1 MDSSP
6 ASPLAPRDPSSPES
20 SIGEQIATLQA
31 QLAALQASQ
40 PAAAA
45 AAAPPAVTV
54 VPGNAA
60 TASKVVF
67 PKHARL
73 DGPKSFTNWLRQ
85 LRLALPNQVRGYV
98 LDGVVPPTWTADQ
111 LAARDDAAREIIVGS
126 IDSADVSATLDAIPS
141 DDLSA
146 PRIFAALKARFAPD
160 DATRTLELFAR
171 LWDFRKM
178 PASVEAYDTWLR
190 EYMSIAQEI
199 RDAKTSLND
208 VLATH
213 VLAMVPSCLD
223 SFRLTFTDEQRN
235 RRDLPELTTLTDR
248 IRIQLR
254 SAGLSTSHSAMLATS
269 SPCPAC
275 RAPGHR
281 LRDCTSR
288 AKHPPTGPCRR
299 CHKKGHWALDC
310 KNRGEQARSSDD
322 TQDDTSSSAA
332 SQPNV
337 GYFASCLFARRQLP
351 TDAFVVDSGATTH
364 MVADRSLFTTYRQT
378 AHTKI
383 GGIAGGITA
392 IGMGDVAFV
401 AKTGHPI
408 TLRGV
413 LHTPGLH
420 VNLLSVSRLCDTDR
434 VRLAFTSDGIDIAKD
449 GRAIAHGTRVNDGL
463 YLLDADHTKCQHLA
477 FLSRSESPVPLLTLH
492 RCLGHLAPSS
502 IQKMIAAGLL
512 DGFGA
517 GYSDKDVEE
526 FVCNACLGSKG
537 HRLPFPDSESH
548 SAERLGLVHS
558 DVLSF
563 PTPSLTGKRYLV
575 TFLDDHSRKLW
586 AYAIDHKSDVFPT
599 FQTWLAE
606 VELETNARLRIL
618 RTDNGGEYR
627 SNAFTEF
634 CKSKGIRRQYSI
646 PYTPQ
651 QNGRAERVNLSIV
664 EGVLAL
670 LADARLP
677 ATFWDE
683 AAAYF
688 VYCKNRCSHSAL
700 AKQTPESVWNGQ
712 RTTAT
717 ALHPFGCTAWL
728 TVAPDL
734 RSKLDPKAA
743 RVIFTGY
750 DLASKAFRF
759 FDHSINKIVLGR
771 NATFLDDDFP
781 GLPVTTP
788 VDADDTDRQFVV
800 PADTPAPA
808 VKTRTPLVRSAHMD
822 VSSSLDDSAMSAVD
836 VAPGY
841 TGGTLLNS
849 TDTESSSSPSPE
861 PSSSPSPTNPLSPSP
876 ALSPSL
882 AASSSPSVSPTDSDY
897 SADPLDLIGSQTPTR
912 LGPPDVHRPDF
923 STYREPAS
931 AEESPDELDIIG
943 RHSRDES
950 PDEIDFLTQHHRA
963 FIATDDDDPTLD
975 AIEPV
980 KSITSDPQT
989 WREAMSSDEH
999 NIWAEAAAAEFT
1011 AMRDDFKVFTI
1022 EPRSSVPPGAT
1033 IVTSKFVWKTKRNAS
1048 GEVMGR
1054 KARLVAQGNRQRDG
1068 IDFSETFAPVARFS
1082 SIRCLLALAAANG
1095 YHVHQADIDKAYLH
1109 GELDHDIWMTT
1120 PRGFD
1125 FPSDKVLRLRRSIY
1139 GLKQAGRIWNRHID
1153 TSLRN
1158 LGYKATG
1165 TDHCIY
1171 SRIDDQQR
1179 PHYIALYVDDLL
1191 IVSPAL
1197 DEIERV
1203 ISGLEQRYGVKRL
1216 GPAEYILGIQ
1226 IRRLDDGSIA
1236 CEDSGERL
1244 IAGMT
1249 TTPPLATG
1257 ANPPIPAEQLAA
1269 LTSLLSGLTAAASG
1283 TATPATTSGTTRTAF
1298 PKHARL
1304 DGAKTFANWTRQLR
1318 LCLADDIRSY
1328 VLDGIAP
1335 DDWTPSQRSARDA
1348 VAREVLANSI
1358 DSAEVSA
1365 VLDKIPTAD
1374 LTAPTI
1380 YSTLKSRYAPD
1391 DATRTLEL
1399 FSRLWGF
1406 RPMPGTVA
1414 EFDGWIMDFKAVAQE
1429 IIDTKTTINDVLAT
1443 LLLAIAHPSL
1453 ESFKAS
1459 FTDEQRTQRTLP
1471 DIDSLAD
1478 RMRVQ
1483 LRSTNI
1489 PSTQSALLASSSS
1502 RSTRLKCLACRS
1514 PSHRVAEC
1522 PTRAQHPPPGPCRS
1536 CKKKDHW
1543 SLDCK
1548 KALEDGKK
1556 PDTADSTVDSQHHVG
1571 CLATGLLARRRQLRN
1586 HSFVVDSGATS
1597 HMVSDKSLFTTYRHI
1612 APTKIGGI
1620 AGGINAIGTGNIAFI
1635 AASGHPITLTGVL
1648 HTPGLFVNLLSVS
1661 RLCDTDDVRVAFTK
1675 HGIHIDKDGN
1685 DIAEGARLDE
1695 GLYLLDAD
1703 HSKCQHLA
1711 LLSRSQSSVPLLT
1724 LHRCLGHLAPSSI
1737 QKMVAAGLLEGLR
1750 AGYSDEEVEK
1760 FVCNACLSA
1769 KGHRLPFPDSDSH
1782 SSERL
1787 GLVHSD
1793 VLSFPERSLTG
1804 KRYLVTF
1811 LDDYSRKLW
1820 AYAIGHKSEV
1830 FGIFKTWLAEVELE
1844 TGATLKVLR
1853 TDNGGEYCSRAFT
1866 EFCKTRGTRR
1876 QYSIP
1881 RTPQQNG
1888 RAERVNRSI
1897 VEGVLALLV
1906 DAHLPKTFWEEAAA
1920 YFVYCKNLCQH
1931 AALDKATPNSVWQGD
1946 HTTASALHPFGCTAW
1961 LTVAPELRSK
1971 LDPKAV
1977 RVFFTGYD
1985 LASKAFRFYDTTTQ
1999 KIILGRNATFL
2010 DTEFPGLHGD
2020 PTEQDGDTHFA
2031 SAPTTESQT
2040 VVKTWT
2046 PLPQVRLDLQ
2056 DVHHPDFST
2065 YREPASAEESPDELD
2080 LIGRH
2085 SRDESPDEIDFL
2097 TRHHR
2102 AFIAIDDDTSDT
2114 EAIQPVKSITSDPQT
2129 WREAMSSDKR
2139 EVWAKA
2145 ATDEFTSMRDDFK
2158 VFTIEDR
2165 ATVPAGA
2172 TIVTSKFVWKT
2183 KRNAL
2188 GEVTGHKARLVAQGN
2203 RQRDG
2208 IDFNETFAPVARFSS
2223 IRSLLALAAAN
2234 GLHVHQADIDKAYLH
2249 GDLDHDIWMTAPR
2262 GFDLP
2267 SDKVLR
2273 LRRSI
2278 YGLKQAGRIW
2288 NRHIDASLRALGY
2301 TATGTDHCVYSWL
2314 DDRQCPHYIAL
2325 YVDDLLMISPELA
2338 EIERVISGL
2347 DQRYGVKRLGPAEYI
2362 LGIQIRRFDDGSI
2375 ALSQERYIMDVLAR
2389 FHFDTTTRGTTVPMT
2404 PGLSLTAIP
2413 GQGTERI
2420 RSWYLQAIGSLL
2432 YISLGT
2438 RPDIAFAVSYLARF
2452 ANNPGRRHWIAVKHI
2467 LRYLRATYRNELVY
2481 ARGQA
2486 RITGVVGYSDANWGA
2501 CIDTSVSTMG
2511 YVFYIA
2517 GSAVSWSSKRQ
2528 SRVADSTTDAEYLA
2542 LSHAGKEGIYL
2553 SQLLEE
2559 LHVQPVAPAHIFTDN
2574 EAAAAVAHDPVRVSG
2589 TRHIRLREHFVR
2601 DMVNRGDISL
2611 SHVGTS
2617 DMVADIFTK
2626 ALGPKVFSTHCYAL
2640 GLRTR
2645 HPRLGSASHSRGGG
2659 CEESTLSSTGA
2670 PRSLRA
2676 LASPPP
2682 AERYIMD
2689 VLARFHF
2696 DTTTRGT
2703 TVPMTPGLSLTAIP
2717 GQGTER
2723 IRSWYLQAIGSLLY
2737 ISLGT
2742 RPDIAFAVSYLSRFA
2757 NNPGRRH
2764 WIAVKHVLRYLRAT
2778 YRDELLYARG
2788 PAKVT
2793 GVVGYSDA
2801 NWGACVDTSI
2811 STMGY
2816 VFYLAGAAVSWSSKR
2831 QTRVADSTTDAE
2843 YLALSHAGKEAIYL
2857 NQLLSELHVC
2867 PIAAAHIFTDNEAAA
2882 AVAHDPVRTSGTRHI
2897 RLREHF
2903 VRDMVNRGDISLSHV
2918 GTADMV
2924 ADVFTKALGPKI
2936 FGTHC
2941 YALGL
2946 RTRHPRLK
2954 STSRSRGGG
2963 CEEST
2968 LRSAQ
2973 DLGARSEPGADLG
2986 ARTWD
2991 LGARSEP
2998 GPLAQ
3003 PQARWLWTWGARV
3016 SYFDRIEV
3024 EKFVCNACLSAKG
3037 HRLPFPDSDSHS
3049 SERLGLVHSD
3059 VLSFP
3064 ERSLTGK
3071 RYLVTFLDDYS
3082 RKLWAYA
3089 IGHKSEVFG
3098 IFKTWL
3104 AEVELE
3110 TGATLKVLRTD
3121 NGGEYCSRAFTEFCK
3136 TRGTRRQY
3144 SIPRT
3149 PQQNGRAERVNRSI
3163 VEGVLALLVDA
3174 HLPKTFW
3181 EEAAA
3186 YFVYCKNLCQHAA
3199 LDKATPNSVWQG
3211 DHTTASALH
3220 PFGCTA
3226 WLTVAPELRSKLDPK
3241 AVRVFFTG
3249 YDLAS
3254 KAFRFYDTTT
3264 QKIILGRNA
3273 TFLDTEF
3280 PGLHGDPTE
3289 QDGDT
3294 HFASAPTT
3302 ESQTVVKTWTPLPQV
3317 RLDLQDVHH
3326 PDFSTYREPASA
3338 EESPDELDLIGRH
3351 SRDESPDEIDFL
3363 TRHHRAFIAIDD
3375 DTSDTEAIQP
3385 VKSITSDPQTWR
3397 EAMSSDKR
3405 EVWAK
3410 AATDEFTSMRDDFK
3424 VFTIEDRATVPAGA
3438 TIVFVW
3444 KTKRNALGEVTGH
3457 KARLVAQGNRQRD
3470 GIDFNE
3476 TFAPV
3481 ARFSSIRSLLALAA
3495 ANGLHVHQADIDKA
3509 YLHGDLDHDIWMT
3522 APRGFDL
3529 PSDKVLRLRRSIYG
3543 LKQAGRIWNRHI
3555 DASLR
3560 ALGYTATGT
3569 DHCVYSWLDDR
3580 QCPHYIALYVDD
3592 LLMISPELA
3601 EIERVIS
3608 GLDQRYGVK
3617 RLGPAEYILGIQIR
3631 RFDDGSIALSQERYI
3646 MDVLARFHF
3655 DTTTRG
3661 TTVPMTPG
3669 LSLTA
3674 IPGQGTK
3681 RIRSWYLQAIGSLLY
3696 ISLGTRPD
3704 IAFAVSYLAR
3714 FANNPGRRHWIAV
3727 KHILRYLRA
3736 TYRNELVYARGQARI
3751 TGVVGYSDANWGAC
3765 IDTSVSTMGYVF
3777 YIAGSAVSW
3786 SSKRQSRVADSTTDA
3801 EYLALSHAGKEGIY
3815 LSQLLEELHV
3825 QPVAPAHIFTD
3836 NEAAAAVA
3844 HDPVRVSGTRHI
3856 RLREHFV
3863 RDMVNRGDISLSH
3876 VGTSDMVADIFTKAL
3891 GPKVFSTH
3899 CYALGLRTRH
3909 PRLGSASHSRGGGCE
3924 ESTLSSTGAP
3934 RSLRALASPPPAV
3947 GT

>member
-1 MDSSP
+1 MDTSSTLATSATPTIP
-6 ASPLAPRDPSSPES
+6 AE
-20 SIGEQIATLQA
+20 
-31 QLAALQASQ
+31 QLAALTSLLSGLT
-40 PAAAA
+40 AAASGTT
-45 AAAPPAVTV
+45 APATTS
-54 VPGNAA
+54 GSNRNA
-60 TASKVVF
+60 F

-73 DGPKSFTNWLRQ
+73 DGPKTFANWTRQ
-85 LRLALPNQVRGYV
+85 LRLCLADDIRSYV
-98 LDGVVPPTWTADQ
+98 LDGITPDDWTPSQ
-111 LAARDDAAREIIVGS
+111 RSARDVVAREILANS
-126 IDSADVSATLDAIPS
+126 IDSAEVSAVLDKIPTADLTAPKIYSTLKS
-141 DDLSA
+141 
-146 PRIFAALKARFAPD
+146 RYAPD
-160 DATRTLELFAR
+160 DATRTLELFSR
-171 LWDFRKM
+171 LWGFRPMPGTVGEFDSWIMDFK
-178 PASVEAYDTWLR
+178 SV
-190 EYMSIAQEI
+190 AQEI
-199 RDAKTSLND
+199 IDTKTTIND
-208 VLATH
+208 VLATLL
-213 VLAMVPSCLD
+213 LAIAHPSLE
-223 SFRLTFTDEQRN
+223 SFKATFTNEQRTQ
-235 RRDLPELTTLTDR
+235 RTLPDIDSVADR
-248 IRIQLR
+248 MRVQLR
-254 SAGLSTSHSAMLATS
+254 STNLSNDQSALLASS
-269 SPCPAC
+269 SPRSTRTKCLAC
-275 RAPGHR
+275 RSPSHR
-281 LRDCTSR
+281 VAQCPTR
-288 AKHPPTGPCRR
+288 AQHPPPGPCRS
-299 CHKKGHWALDC
+299 CKKKDHWSFDC
-310 KNRGEQARSSDD
+310 KKALEDGK
-322 TQDDTSSSAA
+322 TPDTSDA
-332 SQPNV
+332 QHHV
-337 GYFASCLFARRQLP
+337 GCLATGLLAHRRQLRNNS
-351 TDAFVVDSGATTH
+351 FVVDSGATSH
-364 MVADRSLFTTYRQT
+364 MVSDKSLFTAYRHI
-378 AHTKI
+378 APTKI
-383 GGIAGGITA
+383 GGIAGGINA
-392 IGMGDVAFV
+392 VG
-401 AKTGHPI
+401 TG
-408 TLRGV
+408 
-413 LHTPGLH
+413 
-420 VNLLSVSRLCDTDR
+420 
-434 VRLAFTSDGIDIAKD
+434 
-449 GRAIAHGTRVNDGL
+449 
-463 YLLDADHTKCQHLA
+463 
-477 FLSRSESPVPLLTLH
+477 
-492 RCLGHLAPSS
+492 
-502 IQKMIAAGLL
+502 
-512 DGFGA
+512 
-517 GYSDKDVEE
+517 
-526 FVCNACLGSKG
+526 
-537 HRLPFPDSESH
+537 
-548 SAERLGLVHS
+548 
-558 DVLSF
+558 
-563 PTPSLTGKRYLV
+563 
-575 TFLDDHSRKLW
+575 
-586 AYAIDHKSDVFPT
+586 
-599 FQTWLAE
+599 
-606 VELETNARLRIL
+606 
-618 RTDNGGEYR
+618 
-627 SNAFTEF
+627 
-634 CKSKGIRRQYSI
+634 
-646 PYTPQ
+646 
-651 QNGRAERVNLSIV
+651 
-664 EGVLAL
+664 
-670 LADARLP
+670 
-677 ATFWDE
+677 
-683 AAAYF
+683 
-688 VYCKNRCSHSAL
+688 
-700 AKQTPESVWNGQ
+700 
-712 RTTAT
+712 
-717 ALHPFGCTAWL
+717 
-728 TVAPDL
+728 
-734 RSKLDPKAA
+734 
-743 RVIFTGY
+743 
-750 DLASKAFRF
+750 
-759 FDHSINKIVLGR
+759 
-771 NATFLDDDFP
+771 
-781 GLPVTTP
+781 
-788 VDADDTDRQFVV
+788 
-800 PADTPAPA
+800 
-808 VKTRTPLVRSAHMD
+808 
-822 VSSSLDDSAMSAVD
+822 
-836 VAPGY
+836 
-841 TGGTLLNS
+841 
-849 TDTESSSSPSPE
+849 
-861 PSSSPSPTNPLSPSP
+861 
-876 ALSPSL
+876 
-882 AASSSPSVSPTDSDY
+882 
-897 SADPLDLIGSQTPTR
+897 
-912 LGPPDVHRPDF
+912 
-923 STYREPAS
+923 
-931 AEESPDELDIIG
+931 
-943 RHSRDES
+943 
-950 PDEIDFLTQHHRA
+950 
-963 FIATDDDDPTLD
+963 
-975 AIEPV
+975 
-980 KSITSDPQT
+980 
-989 WREAMSSDEH
+989 
-999 NIWAEAAAAEFT
+999 NI
-1011 AMRDDFKVFTI
+1011 
-1022 EPRSSVPPGAT
+1022 S
-1033 IVTSKFVWKTKRNAS
+1033 
-1048 GEVMGR
+1048 
-1054 KARLVAQGNRQRDG
+1054 
-1068 IDFSETFAPVARFS
+1068 
-1082 SIRCLLALAAANG
+1082 
-1095 YHVHQADIDKAYLH
+1095 
-1109 GELDHDIWMTT
+1109 
-1120 PRGFD
+1120 
-1125 FPSDKVLRLRRSIY
+1125 
-1139 GLKQAGRIWNRHID
+1139 
-1153 TSLRN
+1153 
-1158 LGYKATG
+1158 
-1165 TDHCIY
+1165 
-1171 SRIDDQQR
+1171 
-1179 PHYIALYVDDLL
+1179 
-1191 IVSPAL
+1191 
-1197 DEIERV
+1197 
-1203 ISGLEQRYGVKRL
+1203 
-1216 GPAEYILGIQ
+1216 
-1226 IRRLDDGSIA
+1226 
-1236 CEDSGERL
+1236 
-1244 IAGMT
+1244 GMT

-2172 TIVTSKFVWKT
+2172 TIVTSK
-2183 KRNAL
+2183 
-2188 GEVTGHKARLVAQGN
+2188 LVAQGN

-2682 AERYIMD
+2682 AHGIHIDKNGNAIAEGARLEEGLYLLD
-2689 VLARFHF
+2689 ADHSKCQHLA
-2696 DTTTRGT
+2696 
-2703 TVPMTPGLSLTAIP
+2703 L
-2717 GQGTER
+2717 
-2723 IRSWYLQAIGSLLY
+2723 
-2737 ISLGT
+2737 
-2742 RPDIAFAVSYLSRFA
+2742 LSRSQSSV
-2757 NNPGRRH
+2757 P
-2764 WIAVKHVLRYLRAT
+2764 
-2778 YRDELLYARG
+2778 LLTLHRCLGHLAPSSIQKMVAAG
-2788 PAKVT
+2788 LLEGLGA
-2793 GVVGYSDA
+2793 GYSD
-2801 NWGACVDTSI
+2801 
-2811 STMGY
+2811 
-2816 VFYLAGAAVSWSSKR
+2816 
-2831 QTRVADSTTDAE
+2831 E
-2843 YLALSHAGKEAIYL
+2843 
-2857 NQLLSELHVC
+2857 
-2867 PIAAAHIFTDNEAAA
+2867 
-2882 AVAHDPVRTSGTRHI
+2882 
-2897 RLREHF
+2897 
-2903 VRDMVNRGDISLSHV
+2903 
-2918 GTADMV
+2918 
-2924 ADVFTKALGPKI
+2924 
-2936 FGTHC
+2936 
-2941 YALGL
+2941 
-2946 RTRHPRLK
+2946 
-2954 STSRSRGGG
+2954 
-2963 CEEST
+2963 
-2968 LRSAQ
+2968 
-2973 DLGARSEPGADLG
+2973 
-2986 ARTWD
+2986 
-2991 LGARSEP
+2991 
-2998 GPLAQ
+2998 
-3003 PQARWLWTWGARV
+3003 
-3016 SYFDRIEV
+3016 EV

-3064 ERSLTGK
+3064 ESSLTGK
-3071 RYLVTFLDDYS
+3071 RYLVTFLDDFS
-3082 RKLWAYA
+3082 RKLWAYT

-3098 IFKTWL
+3098 VFKTWL

-3110 TGATLKVLRTD
+3110 TDAKLKVLRTD

-3136 TRGTRRQY
+3136 ARGTRRQY
-3144 SIPRT
+3144 SIPRAWDLGARSEPGPLAQPQARWLWTWGARVSYFDRIIPQT

-3163 VEGVLALLVDA
+3163 VEGVLALLADA
-3174 HLPKTFW
+3174 HLPKSFW

-3186 YFVYCKNLCQHAA
+3186 YFVYCKNLCEHSA
-3199 LDKATPNSVWQG
+3199 LDKATPNFAWQG
-3211 DHTTASALH
+3211 DRTNASALH

-3241 AVRVFFTG
+3241 AVRVLFTG

-3264 QKIILGRNA
+3264 KKISLGRNA
-3273 TFLDTEF
+3273 RFLDNEF
-3280 PGLHGDPTE
+3280 PGLRSDSTE
-3289 QDGDT
+3289 QDADT
-3294 HFASAPTT
+3294 HFASACPTT
-3302 ESQTVVKTWTPLPQV
+3302 ESQAVVKTWTPLV
-3317 RLDLQDVHH
+3317 RSAHMDVSSSLDDSAMSAVDVAPGYTGGTLLNSTDAESSSSPSPEPSSSPSPATPLSPSPALSPSLAASSSPSALPTDSDYSADPLDLIGSQTPTRLGPPDVHR

-3338 EESPDELDLIGRH
+3338 EESPDELDIIGRH

-3363 TRHHRAFIAIDD
+3363 TQHHRAFIATDD
-3375 DTSDTEAIQP
+3375 DNSDTEAIQP

-3410 AATDEFTSMRDDFK
+3410 AATDEFNSMRDDFK
-3424 VFTIEDRATVPAGA
+3424 VFTIEDRSTVPAGA
-3438 TIVFVW
+3438 TIVTSKFVW

-3522 APRGFDL
+3522 TPRGFDL
-3529 PSDKVLRLRRSIYG
+3529 PTDKVLRLRRSIYG

-3560 ALGYTATGT
+3560 DLGYTATGT
-3569 DHCVYSWLDDR
+3569 DHCVYSRIDDR
-3580 QCPHYIALYVDD
+3580 RRPHYIALYVDD
-3592 LLMISPELA
+3592 LLMISPDLA

-3608 GLDQRYGVK
+3608 GLEQRYGVK

-3631 RFDDGSIALSQERYI
+3631 RLEDGSIALSQERYI

-3674 IPGQGTK
+3674 IPGQGTE

-3736 TYRNELVYARGQARI
+3736 TYRDELVYACGETRI

-3765 IDTSVSTMGYVF
+3765 VDTSVSTMGYVF

-3876 VGTSDMVADIFTKAL
+3876 VGTSNMVADIFTKAL
-3891 GPKVFSTH
+3891 GPKIFSTH

-3934 RSLRALASPPPAV
+3934 RSLRAPASLAPVV

>member
-1048 GEVMGR
+1048 GEVTGR

-1191 IVSPAL
+1191 I
-1197 DEIERV
+1197 
-1203 ISGLEQRYGVKRL
+1203 
-1216 GPAEYILGIQ
+1216 
-1226 IRRLDDGSIA
+1226 
-1236 CEDSGERL
+1236 
-1244 IAGMT
+1244 
-1249 TTPPLATG
+1249 
-1257 ANPPIPAEQLAA
+1257 
-1269 LTSLLSGLTAAASG
+1269 
-1283 TATPATTSGTTRTAF
+1283 
-1298 PKHARL
+1298 
-1304 DGAKTFANWTRQLR
+1304 
-1318 LCLADDIRSY
+1318 
-1328 VLDGIAP
+1328 
-1335 DDWTPSQRSARDA
+1335 
-1348 VAREVLANSI
+1348 
-1358 DSAEVSA
+1358 
-1365 VLDKIPTAD
+1365 
-1374 LTAPTI
+1374 
-1380 YSTLKSRYAPD
+1380 
-1391 DATRTLEL
+1391 
-1399 FSRLWGF
+1399 
-1406 RPMPGTVA
+1406 
-1414 EFDGWIMDFKAVAQE
+1414 
-1429 IIDTKTTINDVLAT
+1429 
-1443 LLLAIAHPSL
+1443 
-1453 ESFKAS
+1453 
-1459 FTDEQRTQRTLP
+1459 
-1471 DIDSLAD
+1471 
-1478 RMRVQ
+1478 
-1483 LRSTNI
+1483 
-1489 PSTQSALLASSSS
+1489 
-1502 RSTRLKCLACRS
+1502 
-1514 PSHRVAEC
+1514 
-1522 PTRAQHPPPGPCRS
+1522 
-1536 CKKKDHW
+1536 
-1543 SLDCK
+1543 
-1548 KALEDGKK
+1548 
-1556 PDTADSTVDSQHHVG
+1556 
-1571 CLATGLLARRRQLRN
+1571 
-1586 HSFVVDSGATS
+1586 
-1597 HMVSDKSLFTTYRHI
+1597 
-1612 APTKIGGI
+1612 
-1620 AGGINAIGTGNIAFI
+1620 
-1635 AASGHPITLTGVL
+1635 
-1648 HTPGLFVNLLSVS
+1648 
-1661 RLCDTDDVRVAFTK
+1661 
-1675 HGIHIDKDGN
+1675 
-1685 DIAEGARLDE
+1685 
-1695 GLYLLDAD
+1695 
-1703 HSKCQHLA
+1703 
-1711 LLSRSQSSVPLLT
+1711 
-1724 LHRCLGHLAPSSI
+1724 
-1737 QKMVAAGLLEGLR
+1737 
-1750 AGYSDEEVEK
+1750 
-1760 FVCNACLSA
+1760 
-1769 KGHRLPFPDSDSH
+1769 
-1782 SSERL
+1782 
-1787 GLVHSD
+1787 
-1793 VLSFPERSLTG
+1793 
-1804 KRYLVTF
+1804 
-1811 LDDYSRKLW
+1811 
-1820 AYAIGHKSEV
+1820 
-1830 FGIFKTWLAEVELE
+1830 
-1844 TGATLKVLR
+1844 
-1853 TDNGGEYCSRAFT
+1853 
-1866 EFCKTRGTRR
+1866 
-1876 QYSIP
+1876 
-1881 RTPQQNG
+1881 
-1888 RAERVNRSI
+1888 
-1897 VEGVLALLV
+1897 
-1906 DAHLPKTFWEEAAA
+1906 
-1920 YFVYCKNLCQH
+1920 
-1931 AALDKATPNSVWQGD
+1931 
-1946 HTTASALHPFGCTAW
+1946 
-1961 LTVAPELRSK
+1961 
-1971 LDPKAV
+1971 
-1977 RVFFTGYD
+1977 
-1985 LASKAFRFYDTTTQ
+1985 
-1999 KIILGRNATFL
+1999 
-2010 DTEFPGLHGD
+2010 
-2020 PTEQDGDTHFA
+2020 
-2031 SAPTTESQT
+2031 
-2040 VVKTWT
+2040 
-2046 PLPQVRLDLQ
+2046 
-2056 DVHHPDFST
+2056 
-2065 YREPASAEESPDELD
+2065 
-2080 LIGRH
+2080 
-2085 SRDESPDEIDFL
+2085 
-2097 TRHHR
+2097 
-2102 AFIAIDDDTSDT
+2102 
-2114 EAIQPVKSITSDPQT
+2114 
-2129 WREAMSSDKR
+2129 
-2139 EVWAKA
+2139 
-2145 ATDEFTSMRDDFK
+2145 
-2158 VFTIEDR
+2158 
-2165 ATVPAGA
+2165 
-2172 TIVTSKFVWKT
+2172 
-2183 KRNAL
+2183 
-2188 GEVTGHKARLVAQGN
+2188 
-2203 RQRDG
+2203 
-2208 IDFNETFAPVARFSS
+2208 
-2223 IRSLLALAAAN
+2223 
-2234 GLHVHQADIDKAYLH
+2234 
-2249 GDLDHDIWMTAPR
+2249 
-2262 GFDLP
+2262 
-2267 SDKVLR
+2267 
-2273 LRRSI
+2273 
-2278 YGLKQAGRIW
+2278 
-2288 NRHIDASLRALGY
+2288 
-2301 TATGTDHCVYSWL
+2301 
-2314 DDRQCPHYIAL
+2314 
-2325 YVDDLLMISPELA
+2325 
-2338 EIERVISGL
+2338 
-2347 DQRYGVKRLGPAEYI
+2347 
-2362 LGIQIRRFDDGSI
+2362 
-2375 ALSQERYIMDVLAR
+2375 ERYIMDVL
-2389 FHFDTTTRGTTVPMT
+2389 
-2404 PGLSLTAIP
+2404 
-2413 GQGTERI
+2413 
-2420 RSWYLQAIGSLL
+2420 
-2432 YISLGT
+2432 
-2438 RPDIAFAVSYLARF
+2438 
-2452 ANNPGRRHWIAVKHI
+2452 
-2467 LRYLRATYRNELVY
+2467 
-2481 ARGQA
+2481 
-2486 RITGVVGYSDANWGA
+2486 
-2501 CIDTSVSTMG
+2501 
-2511 YVFYIA
+2511 
-2517 GSAVSWSSKRQ
+2517 
-2528 SRVADSTTDAEYLA
+2528 
-2542 LSHAGKEGIYL
+2542 
-2553 SQLLEE
+2553 
-2559 LHVQPVAPAHIFTDN
+2559 
-2574 EAAAAVAHDPVRVSG
+2574 
-2589 TRHIRLREHFVR
+2589 
-2601 DMVNRGDISL
+2601 
-2611 SHVGTS
+2611 
-2617 DMVADIFTK
+2617 
-2626 ALGPKVFSTHCYAL
+2626 
-2640 GLRTR
+2640 
-2645 HPRLGSASHSRGGG
+2645 
-2659 CEESTLSSTGA
+2659 
-2670 PRSLRA
+2670 
-2676 LASPPP
+2676 
-2682 AERYIMD
+2682 
-2689 VLARFHF
+2689 FHF

-2801 NWGACVDTSI
+2801 NWGRLRRHIHFNDGLRI
-2811 STMGY
+2811 L
-2816 VFYLAGAAVSWSSKR
+2816 LAGAAVSWSSK
-2831 QTRVADSTTDAE
+2831 
-2843 YLALSHAGKEAIYL
+2843 
-2857 NQLLSELHVC
+2857 
-2867 PIAAAHIFTDNEAAA
+2867 PHIFTDNEAAA

-2963 CEEST
+2963 LAGRPGPG
-2968 LRSAQ
+2968 LRRAKR
-2973 DLGARSEPGADLG
+2973 A
-2986 ARTWD
+2986 WD

-3003 PQARWLWTWGARV
+3003 PQARWLWTWGAR
-3016 SYFDRIEV
+3016 D
-3024 EKFVCNACLSAKG
+3024 LSDPSDEPTDAK
-3037 HRLPFPDSDSHS
+3037 R
-3049 SERLGLVHSD
+3049 VIIK
-3059 VLSFP
+3059 
-3064 ERSLTGK
+3064 GK
-3071 RYLVTFLDDYS
+3071 S
-3082 RKLWAYA
+3082 R
-3089 IGHKSEVFG
+3089 V
-3098 IFKTWL
+3098 
-3104 AEVELE
+3104 
-3110 TGATLKVLRTD
+3110 
-3121 NGGEYCSRAFTEFCK
+3121 
-3136 TRGTRRQY
+3136 
-3144 SIPRT
+3144 
-3149 PQQNGRAERVNRSI
+3149 
-3163 VEGVLALLVDA
+3163 
-3174 HLPKTFW
+3174 
-3181 EEAAA
+3181 
-3186 YFVYCKNLCQHAA
+3186 
-3199 LDKATPNSVWQG
+3199 
-3211 DHTTASALH
+3211 
-3220 PFGCTA
+3220 
-3226 WLTVAPELRSKLDPK
+3226 
-3241 AVRVFFTG
+3241 
-3249 YDLAS
+3249 
-3254 KAFRFYDTTT
+3254 
-3264 QKIILGRNA
+3264 
-3273 TFLDTEF
+3273 
-3280 PGLHGDPTE
+3280 
-3289 QDGDT
+3289 
-3294 HFASAPTT
+3294 
-3302 ESQTVVKTWTPLPQV
+3302 VVK
-3317 RLDLQDVHH
+3317 
-3326 PDFSTYREPASA
+3326 
-3338 EESPDELDLIGRH
+3338 
-3351 SRDESPDEIDFL
+3351 
-3363 TRHHRAFIAIDD
+3363 
-3375 DTSDTEAIQP
+3375 
-3385 VKSITSDPQTWR
+3385 
-3397 EAMSSDKR
+3397 
-3405 EVWAK
+3405 
-3410 AATDEFTSMRDDFK
+3410 
-3424 VFTIEDRATVPAGA
+3424 
-3438 TIVFVW
+3438 
-3444 KTKRNALGEVTGH
+3444 
-3457 KARLVAQGNRQRD
+3457 D
-3470 GIDFNE
+3470 GIE
-3476 TFAPV
+3476 
-3481 ARFSSIRSLLALAA
+3481 
-3495 ANGLHVHQADIDKA
+3495 
-3509 YLHGDLDHDIWMT
+3509 
-3522 APRGFDL
+3522 
-3529 PSDKVLRLRRSIYG
+3529 
-3543 LKQAGRIWNRHI
+3543 
-3555 DASLR
+3555 
-3560 ALGYTATGT
+3560 
-3569 DHCVYSWLDDR
+3569 
-3580 QCPHYIALYVDD
+3580 
-3592 LLMISPELA
+3592 
-3601 EIERVIS
+3601 
-3608 GLDQRYGVK
+3608 
-3617 RLGPAEYILGIQIR
+3617 
-3631 RFDDGSIALSQERYI
+3631 
-3646 MDVLARFHF
+3646 
-3655 DTTTRG
+3655 
-3661 TTVPMTPG
+3661 
-3669 LSLTA
+3669 
-3674 IPGQGTK
+3674 
-3681 RIRSWYLQAIGSLLY
+3681 
-3696 ISLGTRPD
+3696 
-3704 IAFAVSYLAR
+3704 
-3714 FANNPGRRHWIAV
+3714 GRRV
-3727 KHILRYLRA
+3727 TR
-3736 TYRNELVYARGQARI
+3736 
-3751 TGVVGYSDANWGAC
+3751 SM
-3765 IDTSVSTMGYVF
+3765 S
-3777 YIAGSAVSW
+3777 
-3786 SSKRQSRVADSTTDA
+3786 
-3801 EYLALSHAGKEGIY
+3801 
-3815 LSQLLEELHV
+3815 
-3825 QPVAPAHIFTD
+3825 
-3836 NEAAAAVA
+3836 AAAAMQVEVTKV
-3844 HDPVRVSGTRHI
+3844 D
-3856 RLREHFV
+3856 
-3863 RDMVNRGDISLSH
+3863 RGK
-3876 VGTSDMVADIFTKAL
+3876 G
-3891 GPKVFSTH
+3891 
-3899 CYALGLRTRH
+3899 
-3909 PRLGSASHSRGGGCE
+3909 RG
-3924 ESTLSSTGAP
+3924 
-3934 RSLRALASPPPAV
+3934 
-3947 GT
+3947 